1 MVSCVDYFAR
11 NTSRFQEIGME
22 KIKTIKR
29 GQLLMSAGEIG
40 PVWRV
45 SQGVF
50 RIERVGLDG
59 LSLVQLG
66 LPGDLLGVESLC
78 AEPYAYSVTAIT
90 TGVAKLQAVNG
101 DLSKFGVVA
110 KAYLQQQRRTYDMM
124 KLRGGPVKDRLAHFL
139 MLLARNED
147 GTQRELDRSDLPVL
161 KDIAAIL
168 DITTETVCREL
179 KAFLPAREHKKQV
192 SEAWLDGAEM
202 AIAA

>member
-1 MVSCVDYFAR
+1 
-11 NTSRFQEIGME
+11 ME

-29 GQLLMSAGEIG
+29 GQTLICAGEFG
-40 PVWRV
+40 SVWRV
-45 SQGVF
+45 TRGVF
-50 RIERVGLDG
+50 RLERQSMDG

-78 AEPYAYSVTAIT
+78 AEPYAYTVTAIT
-90 TGVAKLQAVNG
+90 AGEAKLQAVTG
-101 DLSKFGVVA
+101 DLSRFGVVT
-110 KAYLQQQRRTYDMM
+110 KAYLQQQRRTHDMM

-147 GTQRELDRSDLPVL
+147 GTQRELDRNALPVL

-179 KAFLPAREHKKQV
+179 KAFMPAREHKKQV
-192 SEAWLDGAEM
+192 HEAWETEQHLAL
-202 AIAA
+202 AA

>member
-1 MVSCVDYFAR
+1 
-11 NTSRFQEIGME
+11 ME

-78 AEPYAYSVTAIT
+78 AEPYAYSVTAIS

-101 DLSKFGVVA
+101 DLSRFGVVA

-147 GTQRELDRSDLPVL
+147 GTQRELDRNALPVL
-161 KDIAAIL
+161 KDIATIL

-179 KAFLPAREHKKQV
+179 KAFFPAREHRKQV
-192 SEAWLDGAEM
+192 HEAWRTAQHF
-202 AIAA
+202 AFAA